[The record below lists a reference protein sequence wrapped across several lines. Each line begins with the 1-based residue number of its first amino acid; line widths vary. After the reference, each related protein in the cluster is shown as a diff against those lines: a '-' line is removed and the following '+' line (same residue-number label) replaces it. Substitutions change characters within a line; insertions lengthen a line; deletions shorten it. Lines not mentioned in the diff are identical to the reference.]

1 MASFNKVFL
10 MGNLCADPE
19 LKQTPTGVTVCT
31 FRLAVQRKQ
40 KDGDGKS
47 VSDFI
52 NIVAWRQTAEFVC
65 KYFKKGASIIVEGS
79 LQVREYNDAQG
90 QRRYATEVVAWEVQ
104 FGASKG
110 SSGQSSA
117 APAGQNGGG
126 AAPAGQNGGGAAPA
140 GQNGGGAAQD
150 PVIPPPVQPR
160 FEEMGAEDDLPF

>member
-19 LKQTPTGVTVCT
+19 LKQTPTGVSVCS
-31 FRLAVQRKQ
+31 FRIGVQRRYR
-40 KDGDGKS
+40 DADGKS

-65 KYFKKGASIIVEGS
+65 KYFRKGASIIVEGS
-79 LQVREYNDAQG
+79 LQVSEYNDAQG

-110 SSGQSSA
+110 GSGRSSA
-117 APAGQNGGG
+117 APAGQG
-126 AAPAGQNGGGAAPA
+126 AAIAAP
-140 GQNGGGAAQD
+140 
-150 PVIPPPVQPR
+150 PEQPN
-160 FEEMGAEDDLPF
+160 FEVMGAEDDLPF